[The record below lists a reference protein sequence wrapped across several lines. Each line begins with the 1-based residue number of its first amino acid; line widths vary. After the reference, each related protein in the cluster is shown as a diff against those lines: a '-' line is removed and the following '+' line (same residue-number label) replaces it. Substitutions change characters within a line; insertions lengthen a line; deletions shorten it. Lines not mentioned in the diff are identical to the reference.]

1 MSGARGWVGGMSFE
15 TAGICFETTTSRLR
29 LRRPSEGDR
38 AFHTEVHSDPRLY
51 THAPHVLGT
60 PETNRA
66 FFDAILAH
74 WEERGFGYWVAEDL
88 QTGMPL
94 GWVGVKQ
101 QEGYL
106 NLYYRF
112 AAEAQGRGLAREAG
126 RAAVAM
132 ATEWQHHDPVRALVK
147 DHNTAS
153 VRTAES
159 VGLVRTG
166 ECRALGDDRPG
177 EAPSAVFEA
186 PRLSRVEVLDDR
198 LRAEVLALWTA
209 VNDAGGA
216 VSFLPGAPVER
227 VAEALAAHEDQMAT
241 GDAVAGALRDPDGAL
256 VGWAWWV
263 RTANPVLHHGRWLN
277 RVMVDP
283 TRQGRGLGLVLM
295 AGMHRIAREDGV
307 ELLQLGVR
315 SGWGASEFYARCGYV
330 EVGRIPG
337 AIRVGPGDDRDD
349 VTMARRVDGSALRGH
364 GGS

>member
-1 MSGARGWVGGMSFE
+1 MA
-15 TAGICFETTTSRLR
+15 FETTTERLR
-29 LRRPSEGDR
+29 LRRPTEADR
-38 AFHTEVHSDPRLY
+38 HFHAAVHSDPRLY

-60 PETNRA
+60 PEANRI

-88 QTGMPL
+88 ETGMPL

-101 QEGYL
+101 NEGYL

-112 AAEAQGRGLAREAG
+112 VLEAQGRGLAREAG

-132 ATEWQHHDPVRALVK
+132 ATQWHPHDPVRAVVK

-159 VGLVRTG
+159 AGLVRTG
-166 ECRALGDDRPG
+166 DRLVLRDDRPD
-177 EAPSAVFEA
+177 EPASAVFEA
-186 PRLSRVEVLDDR
+186 PRLSRVDSIDDR
-198 LRAEVLALWTA
+198 GRAELLALWTA

-216 VSFLPGAPVER
+216 VGFLPGAPVER
-227 VAEALAAHEDQMAT
+227 VGEALAAHERQMAA
-241 GDAVAGALRDPDGAL
+241 GDAVAGALREPDGTL

-263 RTANPVLHHGRWLN
+263 RATPNPMMRHGRWLH

-283 TRQGRGLGLVLM
+283 TRQRRGLGLLLM

-307 ELLQLGVR
+307 ELLQLSVR
-315 SGWGASEFYARCGYV
+315 SGSGASGFYARCGYL

-337 AIRVGPGDDRDD
+337 AVRVAPGDDRDD
-349 VTMARRVDGSALRGH
+349 VTMARRTDGLPLRPH
-364 GGS
+364 GGT